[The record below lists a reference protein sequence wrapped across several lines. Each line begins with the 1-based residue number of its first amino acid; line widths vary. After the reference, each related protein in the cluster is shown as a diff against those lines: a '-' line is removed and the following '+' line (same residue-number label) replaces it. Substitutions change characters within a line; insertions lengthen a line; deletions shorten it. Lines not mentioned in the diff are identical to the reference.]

1 MRFLLDDL
9 MRDATLSTDKPN
21 GNYPVVNLQ
30 HSFLQKRYQA
40 DDTTAT
46 VTVTFDAASSVDC
59 FFYAFHNCT
68 AIVVRLYSAGPV
80 LEKTVTINSPESGA
94 GSEYFTVEPGLIK
107 AEIDITAAGV
117 PVYIGGVGL
126 GLREET
132 PRPLADFE
140 ENTIDQ
146 SVITVSPTGQALQLR
161 VEPRAAEIFRVSWAT
176 RVERDAAVA
185 AFNAVGVGAPIWVDV
200 FYGDHTFRKPFY
212 GRLVQTVDTRKIG
225 ADGYDFA
232 LSLEEAR

>member
-9 MRDATLSTDKPN
+9 VRDAALSTDKPN

-30 HSFLQKRYQA
+30 HPFLHKRYQA

-46 VTVTFDAASSVDC
+46 ATVTFAAVSSADC

-68 AIVVRLYSAGPV
+68 AITLRLYSAGPA
-80 LEKTVTINSPESGA
+80 LEKTVVIASPESGA
-94 GSEYFTVEPGLIK
+94 GSEYFTVEAGLIK
-107 AEIDITAAGV
+107 AEIDITAGSA
-117 PVYIGGVGL
+117 PVYLGGVGL
-126 GLREET
+126 GLREQL

-146 SVITVSPTGQALQLR
+146 SVVTVSPTGQALQLR
-161 VEPRAAEIFRVSWAT
+161 VDPRSQETFRVSWAT
-176 RVERDAAVA
+176 RAERDAAVA
-185 AFNAVGVGAPIWVDV
+185 AFNAIGVGAPMWADV

-212 GRLVQTVDTRKIG
+212 GRLIRTVDTRKIG
-225 ADGYDFA
+225 ADGYDFT